1 MLEVTAAQ
9 AEVLRHATP
18 RKPEV
23 SPVSSSAL
31 GLVVAEDIL
40 ADRDLPPF
48 PKAMMDGFAV
58 RAADCVQ
65 ANSSLTIIEVITA
78 GKLPT
83 KAISAGQAARI
94 NTGSPVP
101 DGADAVMMIEDCRIA
116 GDRVTI
122 SGTPASGQHIQPVGR
137 EMRRG
142 ETVIAAGTVL
152 GPAHFAVLSTVGR
165 TSVKAYPAPRVALL
179 ATGNELVEPA
189 MTPGPGQIRN
199 SNVTM
204 LVAQCVQVGALPRS
218 LGIARDDRDHL
229 RSMIKEGLTAD
240 VLILSGG
247 VSAGT
252 LDLVPEL
259 LQELG
264 VRPVFHKV
272 AMKPGKPLFFG
283 TFEKTLV
290 FGLPGNPVSS
300 FVGFELFVRPAI
312 LRLRNVQPAIPILLR
327 LPLMEAVKHHGDRPT
342 YHPAKVVP
350 QDVGEAVSIVPWHG
364 SPDLKGLCPA
374 NALVLLEPGERTYP
388 AGSLVPVMRLPG

>member
-1 MLEVTAAQ
+1 MLEVAAAQ

-31 GLVVAEDIL
+31 GLVVAEDIA

-58 RAADCVQ
+58 LAADCVK
-65 ANSSLTIIEVITA
+65 ANATLTVVEEVTA
-78 GKLPT
+78 GKMPT
-83 KAISAGQAARI
+83 KAIGAGQTARV

-101 DGADAVMMIEDCRIA
+101 DGADAVVMIEDCRVV

-122 SGTPASGQHIQPVGR
+122 NTTPMAGQHIQPVGR

-142 ETVIAAGTVL
+142 ETVITAGTVL
-152 GPAHFAVLSTVGR
+152 WPAHFAVLSTVGR
-165 TSVKAYPAPRVALL
+165 TSVKAYPPPRVALL

-189 MTPGPGQIRN
+189 TTPGPGQIRN

-218 LGIARDDRDHL
+218 LGIARDERDHL

-252 LDLVPEL
+252 LDLVPEML
-259 LQELG
+259 KELG
-264 VRPVFHKV
+264 VQPVFHKV

-283 TFEKTLV
+283 IRDRTLV

-312 LRLRNVQPAIPILLR
+312 LRLRNVNPAIPPLLR
-327 LPLMEAVKHHGDRPT
+327 LPLAEAVKHQSDRPT
-342 YHPAKVVP
+342 YHPGKIVA

>member
-1 MLEVTAAQ
+1 MLDVTTAQ
-9 AEVLRHATP
+9 AEGLRYAMP
-18 RKPEV
+18 LKPEV
-23 SPVSSSAL
+23 IAVGPPAL
-31 GLVVAEDIL
+31 GLAVAEDIP

-58 RAADCVQ
+58 RAADCVEPN
-65 ANSSLTIIEVITA
+65 ATLTVIEEIAA
-78 GKLPT
+78 GQMPT
-83 KAISAGQAARI
+83 KAIGAGQTSRV

-101 DGADAVMMIEDCRIA
+101 DGADAVVMIEDCNVA
-116 GDRVTI
+116 SDRVAIGAT
-122 SGTPASGQHIQPVGR
+122 AAVGQNVQPIGR

-142 ETVIAAGTVL
+142 ETVIAAGAIL
-152 GPAHFAVLSTVGR
+152 GPAHLAVLSTVGR
-165 TSVKAYPAPRVALL
+165 ISVMAYPLPRVSIL

-204 LVAQCVQVGALPRS
+204 LLAQCVQAGTQPRA
-218 LGIARDDRDHL
+218 LGIARDERDHL
-229 RSMIKEGLTAD
+229 RSMISDGLTAD
-240 VLILSGG
+240 ILILSGG

-252 LDLVPEL
+252 LDLVPEI

-264 VRPVFHKV
+264 VTPVFHKV

-283 TFEKTLV
+283 TRDNTLV

-312 LRLRNVQPAIPILLR
+312 RRLRNVNPPIALMLR
-327 LPLMEAVKHHGDRPT
+327 LPLTEAVKHSSDRQT
-342 YHPAKVVP
+342 YHPAQFVA
-350 QDVGEAVSIVPWHG
+350 QDVGEAVRIVPWHG
-364 SPDLKGLCPA
+364 SPDLKGLCAA
-374 NALVLLEPGERTYP
+374 NALVLLEPGERAYP